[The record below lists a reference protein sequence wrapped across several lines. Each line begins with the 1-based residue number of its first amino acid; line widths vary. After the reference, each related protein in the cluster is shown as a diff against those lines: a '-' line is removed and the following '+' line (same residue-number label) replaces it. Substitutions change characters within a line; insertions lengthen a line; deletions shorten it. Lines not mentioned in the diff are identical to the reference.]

1 MDDNLEFVETA
12 ATTRGSMR
20 GTREVVRG
28 RRRTRRR
35 RAEIG
40 AEEEGKCCLIAVTEL
55 SGLGSRSL
63 RT

>member
-1 MDDNLEFVETA
+1 MEFVETA
-12 ATTRGSMR
+12 ATTRGAMR

-28 RRRTRRR
+28 SKRTRRR
-35 RAEIG
+35 RKAEID

>member
-1 MDDNLEFVETA
+1 
-12 ATTRGSMR
+12 MR

-28 RRRTRRR
+28 RRRRRR
-35 RAEIG
+35 RSRAEID
-40 AEEEGKCCLIAVTEL
+40 AEEEGECFLIAVTEL